1 MPPNS
6 SKSAT
11 FTLWGAAAA
20 LMVRAVGDCFG
31 AVCSLQTALRDKMM
45 MKNVSAGGGRE
56 GEDVLAGT
64 FGGGNIHTKR
74 LQLRHSGNC
83 KLARNLGNFP
93 LFSFNLKNKQ
103 QKHPDTSHPGGY
115 MSFISLLLV

>member
-11 FTLWGAAAA
+11 FTLWGAAAT

-45 MKNVSAGGGRE
+45 MKNGSAGGGR
-56 GEDVLAGT
+56 
-64 FGGGNIHTKR
+64 GGRARPKPLEVEISTQMR
-74 LQLRHSGNC
+74 LQLRHLGNC

-93 LFSFNLKNKQ
+93 RFFYN
-103 QKHPDTSHPGGY
+103 
-115 MSFISLLLV
+115 

>member
-1 MPPNS
+1 
-6 SKSAT
+6 
-11 FTLWGAAAA
+11 
-20 LMVRAVGDCFG
+20 
-31 AVCSLQTALRDKMM
+31 MM

-56 GEDVLAGT
+56 GEDVFAGT

-93 LFSFNLKNKQ
+93 LFFFKLKNKQ